1 VSGPS
6 EGRAGGEAVGRR
18 FPLWVLAAHL
28 GAVTLLQST
37 QTAVLFILPVIAKK
51 QFDAGNWQVF
61 FITAPPTILFITS
74 IFWNDLFGRVRFSR
88 FMALYWVVACLPLAF
103 VAFAQSYWM
112 LLVPHLLSCAALSA
126 YHPAAGGLLK
136 RLYPDSARGR
146 VYGLLWGGSM
156 VAGAFT
162 SWGVGHWLERDPESF
177 RVYMP
182 LAAGLQMLGAIALAW
197 LSHATRDEAAPPR
210 ATPESRGALA
220 RVVDPVVHMRT
231 VLREDPT
238 FARYEGAYMTYG
250 VGWMIAYALLPILS
264 TTKLGLNYEQ
274 FMNATQVPYLLAI
287 VAMIYPAG
295 LLLDKLGAV
304 KTTALSFAALSL
316 YPLALIFAGS
326 AVGPATDLTA
336 ASLIY
341 GIAHSGASIGWML
354 GPVALAPRPEKVPQ
368 YVAIHA
374 TLVGLRGAVFQ
385 FAGVG
390 LYEVTGSFTWP
401 LLAAALAYLWSAQQ
415 MWSLHRRMRAESL
428 AAAAM
433 PAPASAEVQN
443 RTEPAGK

>member
-1 VSGPS
+1 MLS
-6 EGRAGGEAVGRR
+6 
-18 FPLWVLAAHL
+18 HL
-28 GAVTLLQST
+28 IAVTLLQST

-51 QFDAGNWQVF
+51 QFGAGNWQVF
-61 FITAPPTILFITS
+61 LITAPPTILFITS
-74 IFWNDLFGRVRFSR
+74 IFWNDLFGRLRFSR
-88 FMALYWVVACLPLAF
+88 FMALYWIVACLPLAL

-112 LLVPHLLSCAALSA
+112 LLVPHLVSCAALSA

-162 SWGVGHWLERDPESF
+162 SWGVGHLLETDPESF
-177 RVYMP
+177 RWYMP
-182 LAAGLQMLGAIALAW
+182 LAAGLQMLGVIALAW
-197 LSHATRDEAAPPR
+197 LSHATRDDVRSAPAL

-250 VGWMIAYALLPILS
+250 VGWMIAYALLPILA

-304 KTTALSFAALSL
+304 RTTALSFAALSL
-316 YPLALIFAGS
+316 YPLMLIGAGS
-326 AVGPATDLTA
+326 AFGPVTDLTT
-336 ASLIY
+336 ASLVY

-390 LYEVTGSFTWP
+390 LYELTGSFTWP
-401 LLAAALAYLWSAQQ
+401 LLAAAIAYLWSAQQ
-415 MWSLHRRMRAESL
+415 MWSLHRRIR
-428 AAAAM
+428 AAA
-433 PAPASAEVQN
+433 PAPVVHEPQDRA
-443 RTEPAGK
+443 EPAGK